1 MQFFVNEFSLL
12 GEKYGSPFSLGYAF
26 YILGFQKY
34 LQGNASGALDAFR
47 KARTQFLR
55 YGSDTLVQEVVSLL
69 SLVDDGEPTE
79 SLLAQAQ
86 EAASFFA
93 RESPGHGMLEFS
105 KVVVGVIHKRRGEYA
120 QAERI
125 FTECLA
131 ICDKK
136 RARQGMYGIY
146 LHLCDLYFLTND
158 EENGR
163 LYLNLWAHLGRE
175 HGYVYARVMDS
186 PSLNRVLK
194 HAENLRLQGSY
205 CRLVR
210 SYHERNRVARK
221 VDAIGVHLF
230 GRFQLSYEETKDG
243 LRLKRTAVVESDVRK
258 FDGLFRQWEEG
269 DVDDAQALIE
279 LCSLYQGP
287 FLGESECDDWATI
300 RREYYASM
308 YAEAVHGLGRVALE
322 GASLPAAREQLVRAL
337 EVNPLDEEC
346 AATLIALYRK
356 EGQHARAESLYHQ
369 FRRRFREEMGIDAEL
384 SLI

>member
-1 MQFFVNEFSLL
+1 M
-12 GEKYGSPFSLGYAF
+12 
-26 YILGFQKY
+26 
-34 LQGNASGALDAFR
+34 R
-47 KARTQFLR
+47 
-55 YGSDTLVQEVVSLL
+55 
-69 SLVDDGEPTE
+69 
-79 SLLAQAQ
+79 
-86 EAASFFA
+86 
-93 RESPGHGMLEFS
+93 
-105 KVVVGVIHKRRGEYA
+105 
-120 QAERI
+120 
-125 FTECLA
+125 
-131 ICDKK
+131 KK

-194 HAENLRLQGSY
+194 RAEDLRLQGSY

-221 VDAIGVHLF
+221 VDAIGVRLF
-230 GRFQLSYEETKDG
+230 GRFQLSYGNMTLVEGDFKTKKVCGILKYVLARETAQSRERLAAIFWPESDRKSAQTSLRVALYERRKMLAKANLPFESDNALLEEAKDG
-243 LRLKRTAVVESDVRK
+243 LRLKRTAVIESDVRK

-322 GASLPAAREQLVRAL
+322 GASLPAARAQLVRAL